1 MKKNIIIVKIVALL
15 CIFSLSHNANTYT
28 IPNATPT
35 SSPTTKSKQPIRNT
49 KQRVLTVAPSQNPT
63 STVVQQ
69 PVSPKIPPTSSLPDF
84 DQLPTLDSI
93 VTIVMNNEGT
103 LIITQSD
110 IERPSLSG
118 APRTLDD
125 IVFELLVFLDA
136 TKHKIIPD
144 DSAVDRYLE
153 TVLKDNNITRK
164 ELEELFAQSG
174 YSFEQAREEFKKMQA
189 NNTMLHYE
197 ITSNLTVPRRKIEEY
212 YQQHPETVETQY
224 YLEYALVPIKTNIS
238 IEEQI
243 TAIKTSQVIPIPW
256 SKPFWITK
264 SELADNKSFIHTLSI
279 GELSVQQNKDEL
291 EVYRLVDKKAEH
303 LRTLEERY
311 SEIASILR
319 RPRYMELIKEYKE
332 KLFATSSIQYL

>member
-1 MKKNIIIVKIVALL
+1 
-15 CIFSLSHNANTYT
+15 
-28 IPNATPT
+28 
-35 SSPTTKSKQPIRNT
+35 
-49 KQRVLTVAPSQNPT
+49 
-63 STVVQQ
+63 
-69 PVSPKIPPTSSLPDF
+69 
-84 DQLPTLDSI
+84 
-93 VTIVMNNEGT
+93 MNNEGT